1 MLELVCHHDLFI
13 KYLEKGTT
21 SGGLRKK
28 LCVDLKATCAHVELQ
43 VLGLFGKLLTG
54 PWMSNFY
61 TSAETEI
68 NHIEG
73 IELVRNIVGVLKEKK
88 ENAAGLLSS
97 SCFFFGTKLDPE
109 KDVVLNKLQVEP
121 KDGMMFRQ
129 MMKLCLGAVICVLE
143 RQYQKYFESDLSAKL
158 RSETET
164 AHSHNIDA
172 EEIMGMFSALQKRA
186 SNATICYLSSK
197 MRSQKNHSLE
207 FLDGMNAKRRDEIL
221 KKVVQLGQG
230 QRRKRKM
237 KQKELQDELIRREAA
252 KNQAH
257 DMTKRNRVE
266 RRLKKTSIDKLA
278 EKFPEVTGQKLDQLV
293 QLFKGEVVG

>member
-1 MLELVCHHDLFI
+1 MLPFI
-13 KYLEKGTT
+13 KNEI
-21 SGGLRKK
+21 
-28 LCVDLKATCAHVELQ
+28 
-43 VLGLFGKLLTG
+43 
-54 PWMSNFY
+54 
-61 TSAETEI
+61 TE
-68 NHIEG
+68 
-73 IELVRNIVGVLKEKK
+73 
-88 ENAAGLLSS
+88 
-97 SCFFFGTKLDPE
+97 
-109 KDVVLNKLQVEP
+109 EP
-121 KDGMMFRQ
+121 
-129 MMKLCLGAVICVLE
+129 
-143 RQYQKYFESDLSAKL
+143 
-158 RSETET
+158 
-164 AHSHNIDA
+164 
-172 EEIMGMFSALQKRA
+172 
-186 SNATICYLSSK
+186 
-197 MRSQKNHSLE
+197 SLE